1 MLTPGYLAGLPA
13 PMVELYSQLESD
25 IVCDMARRISK
36 MGAVTETANYQ
47 AWRLEQLAGFQK
59 STQKKLARMTG
70 KTERQLRAMF
80 RQAAR
85 DAVAADSVI
94 YEAAGLS
101 PKPPSK
107 NAALNQIVQ
116 ACEKQTLGVFENLT
130 RTTANTA
137 TRQFE
142 RALDRAALQIGSGAF
157 DYRTAIRRAVKDL
170 SGQGI
175 ETIVYSKGG
184 RVTQRAHLDVAVRRA
199 VLTGVNQMAAQVSLA
214 NAQLLGCDLVETT
227 AHQGARPEHTEWQG
241 KIFSISGRHPKY
253 PQLAKATGYGT
264 GDGLCGWN
272 CRHSFYPYF
281 EGLSEPAYTKESL
294 DDMAAATVFYNGEE
308 LTQYDASQRQRAIE
322 RNIRR
327 WKREY
332 LAMEA
337 AGEDTTEAALK
348 LKKWRAVQADFCRQT
363 GLRADGFRG
372 QVVGFGRSQASKATV
387 IAQEWHLAWIKSINA
402 QDSEFRSLAKYYEE
416 KYNNSPSYRLL
427 RQYAADVKSGWLSP
441 LSGFTNYR
449 NLYNRL
455 QNEVVGKTAANGTVI
470 TGQVPHFMQRVV
482 GTLVDPKKLK
492 ENLQIIR
499 RSGVSV
505 EDIEEALFSP
515 EKVGKVLLQ
524 KSGKRSIKL
533 YGSNCAVAI
542 NPDTGM
548 LIQTNP
554 RGSE

>member
-348 LKKWRAVQADFCRQT
+348 LKKWRAVQAAFCRQT
-363 GLRADGFRG
+363 GLRVDGFRG
-372 QVVGFGRSQASKATV
+372 QVVGFGRSQASKATWAAKKISLNPENHATIKAITGGRITNPSGKAANEHAERYYGLV
-387 IAQEWHLAWIKSINA
+387 RSMKTDAALIAKNTGYTEAQITAIKKYLFIDKHDLGDPEPRRFDADFAIAQSWQRLMAGTPELHDLTLLKHEILERQLMDGGMSQNDAHILASASHNYSK
-402 QDSEFRSLAKYYEE
+402 E
-416 KYNNSPSYRLL
+416 
-427 RQYAADVKSGWLSP
+427 ADE
-441 LSGFTNYR
+441 Y
-449 NLYNRL
+449 
-455 QNEVVGKTAANGTVI
+455 
-470 TGQVPHFMQRVV
+470 
-482 GTLVDPKKLK
+482 
-492 ENLQIIR
+492 
-499 RSGVSV
+499 
-505 EDIEEALFSP
+505 
-515 EKVGKVLLQ
+515 
-524 KSGKRSIKL
+524 
-533 YGSNCAVAI
+533 YGSLKKHRNK
-542 NPDTGM
+542 
-548 LIQTNP
+548 
-554 RGSE
+554 